1 MGHCD
6 VATGF
11 AMKVTIHISH
21 SEGDDLSRAETA
33 ARMLGCD
40 VTKRG
45 GFMGT
50 HHTELSREMD
60 VATLANLLLEARNLS
75 VEAA

>member
-1 MGHCD
+1 
-6 VATGF
+6 
-11 AMKVTIHISH
+11 MKITIHISH
-21 SEGDDLSRAETA
+21 SEADDLTRAETA
-33 ARMLGCD
+33 ARMLGCE

-60 VATLANLLLEARNLS
+60 VVTLANLLREAQNLS